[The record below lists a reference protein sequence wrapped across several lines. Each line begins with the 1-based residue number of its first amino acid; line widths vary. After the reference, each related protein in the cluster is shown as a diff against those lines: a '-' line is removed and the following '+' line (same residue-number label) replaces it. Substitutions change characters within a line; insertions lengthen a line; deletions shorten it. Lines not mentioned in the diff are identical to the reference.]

1 MPLGFANF
9 RHDTTLSSRDK
20 QSASI
25 AVVPQQ
31 KPTSAASITSE
42 QPLIQERKA
51 NG

>member
-20 QSASI
+20 QSAV
-25 AVVPQQ
+25 APQQ
-31 KPTSAASITSE
+31 KASSAASITSQ
-42 QPLIQERKA
+42 QPLIQEKKV